1 MKRVTQGLAV
11 LAIVLAARSHAEP
24 TPVSSASS
32 REIAQL
38 AASTAPQGPTASAAT
53 TPARRHPKILLVQRA
68 NLSYLGRREPELYG
82 TMSAADL
89 DDMLRAHAKSH
100 GYDLEIFYTNVEGEA
115 IGRIY
120 RAADEGF
127 DGVVMNPGGFTYAGC
142 ALRDCLRTVLFPYV
156 EVHMTNLDK
165 RGIESATAEV
175 AVGVV
180 SGFGTESYVLGL
192 EAMLN
197 RLNQPDAKLTR
208 RP

>member
-38 AASTAPQGPTASAAT
+38 AASTAPQGLTASAAT

-100 GYDLEIFYTNVEGEA
+100 GYDLEIFYTRGEGKA

>member
-1 MKRVTQGLAV
+1 M
-11 LAIVLAARSHAEP
+11 
-24 TPVSSASS
+24 
-32 REIAQL
+32 
-38 AASTAPQGPTASAAT
+38 
-53 TPARRHPKILLVQRA
+53 
-68 NLSYLGRREPELYG
+68 SYLGRREPELYG
-82 TMSAADL
+82 TTSAADL
-89 DDMLRAHAKSH
+89 DDMLRAHARSH
-100 GYDLEIFYTNVEGEA
+100 GYDLEIFYTHIEGEA

-120 RAADEGF
+120 RAVDEGF
-127 DGVVMNPGGFTYAGC
+127 DGVVMNPGGFTYAGY
-142 ALRDCLRTVLFPYV
+142 ALRDCLRTVPFPYV

-165 RGIESATAEV
+165 RGIKSATAEV